1 MKAITRLQ
9 IKTDVPAP
17 NLGPLLLAI
26 ETAGTCG
33 SLALV
38 SPGRCLVE
46 YSLHSHLTHSRRM
59 LQGIESLLTN
69 TGFGWPDI
77 TALAVSLGPGSFTG
91 LRIGLS
97 TAKGLAM
104 ATGKPLIGVPTLDG
118 LAAQLSFT
126 RQLICP
132 VLDAR
137 KKEVYAAF
145 YRADQ
150 DSVCQR
156 ISDFLVLAPEQ
167 LAARINEPVIFI
179 GDGAQTYGS
188 IFQDALPDYAI
199 IPPAELFYLRAAAIG
214 FVALAYYCDQQF
226 LDPATSA
233 PIYVR
238 PSEAELNYGHCHS

>member
-1 MKAITRLQ
+1 MISPP
-9 IKTDVPAP
+9 D
-17 NLGPLLLAI
+17 LGPILLAI
-26 ETAGTCG
+26 ETASICG

-38 SPGRCLVE
+38 TPGRCLAE
-46 YSLHSHLTHSRRM
+46 YSLQSHLTHSRRM
-59 LQGIESLLTN
+59 LQGIETLLTQ
-69 TGFGWPDI
+69 TGLDWPDI
-77 TALAVSLGPGSFTG
+77 AALAVSLGPGSFTG

-118 LAAQLSFT
+118 LAAQLSFNK
-126 RQLICP
+126 QLICP

-145 YRADQ
+145 YRADTAGN
-150 DSVCQR
+150 CQR
-156 ISDFLVLAPEQ
+156 ISEFLILSPEQ
-167 LAARINEPVIFI
+167 LTAGINEPVIFI

-188 IFQDALPDYAI
+188 IFKDALKDRAI
-199 IPPAELFYLRAAAIG
+199 IPAAEIFFSRAAAIG
-214 FVALAYYCDQQF
+214 LVALAHYREQQF

-238 PSEAELNYGHCHS
+238 PSEAELNFDHIPA